1 MTETKP
7 ASRGPEYICWALALL
22 SIMPLAASVG
32 SRMLYANA
40 AENIEIA
47 LAADADEDDLPG
59 LRAASASDAR
69 AADTTVA
76 DTTGATEPDQSLWAR
91 GRRAAFKRFTEN
103 GGPAI
108 AAVLRIPQ
116 LETTIPVFKG
126 ATETAMTLGAGHLSD
141 TAALTGDGNIALSSH
156 RDGAFRILKDVNKGD
171 AITLDTSAGVRTF
184 IVKKLLIVEPS
195 EVSVLAPTST
205 TTLTLITCHP
215 FYFVGSAPKRYI
227 VQAELTETITTT
239 EQRQEI

>member
-1 MTETKP
+1 MAETKR
-7 ASRGPEYICWALALL
+7 ASRAPEYICWALAMLC
-22 SIMPLAASVG
+22 IMPLAAAVG

-40 AENIEIA
+40 ADHIEIG
-47 LAADADEDDLPG
+47 LAADADERELPG
-59 LRAASASDAR
+59 LKAASASDAKATDAT
-69 AADTTVA
+69 AAD
-76 DTTGATEPDQSLWAR
+76 ATAAIEPDQSLWAR
-91 GRRAAFKRFTEN
+91 GRRAAFKRFTES
-103 GGPAI
+103 GGLAI

-126 ATETAMTLGAGHLSD
+126 TTETAMTLGAGHLSD

-215 FYFVGSAPKRYI
+215 FYFVGNAPRRYI
-227 VQAELTETITTT
+227 VQAELTNANTATLTRDI
-239 EQRQEI
+239 